1 MMSGEAT
8 GMLLVVVAGIL
19 AAALSFLE
27 VVLTD
32 WKLPYYSLFGTAELL
47 LGLALAMIIA
57 MTGELRKMDSQQ
69 WKWVWLRGFIGSWN
83 FTLSLLALTL
93 GAPLGDVSALQTINV
108 VFAALFGLIFLGE
121 QLNKLHATSVVLSL
135 VGAVLV
141 SKPDAL
147 FQRETSVPWVGYLLA
162 LGAGLLTAAMFI
174 AARKSQGTSSLV
186 LSCSVCV
193 QEGVVQWI
201 IVLTGLVKEDPVH
214 ATVSTPGLTGAS
226 LTVLILIVFLYFFA
240 MNAGSQMCPAVT
252 SSMIFTSVPM
262 TLGYL
267 AQTFYQR
274 DAPQVVTVLGALL
287 MLLAVSLMAVARSK
301 MSTASNMAEDRVE
314 PKCLESESTTSGSD
328 IVARAPSTES
338 LASFIAA
345 EFAGLSPSSANA
357 IRLRSTVQA
366 VTVGAASA

>member
-1 MMSGEAT
+1 MSGEIT
-8 GMLLVVVAGIL
+8 GMLLVGGAGIL
-19 AAALSFLE
+19 AAALAFLQ

-47 LGLALAMIIA
+47 LALALAIIIA
-57 MTGELRKMDSQQ
+57 MTGELSKIDSQQ
-69 WKWVWLRGFIGSWN
+69 WKWVLLRGFIGSWN
-83 FTLSLLALTL
+83 FTLTLLALTL
-93 GAPLGDVSALQTINV
+93 GAPLGDVSALGTINV
-108 VFAALFGLIFLGE
+108 VFAALFGLMFLGE
-121 QLNKLHATSVVLSL
+121 QLNKLHVTSVVLSL

-147 FQRETSVPWVGYLLA
+147 FQSDASVPWAGYLLA
-162 LGAGLLTAAMFI
+162 LGAGLLNGAMFI

-186 LSCSVCV
+186 LSCSVCA

-214 ATVSTPGLTGAS
+214 ATVSTPGLTCAS
-226 LTVLILIVFLYFFA
+226 LAVLMLVTLVYAVA
-240 MNAGSQMCPAVT
+240 MNAGSQMCPAVI
-252 SSMIFTSVPM
+252 SSTIFTSVQM

-274 DAPQVVTVLGALL
+274 EPPQVITMLGAVL
-287 MLLAVSLMAVARSK
+287 MLLAVLLMAVGRSK
-301 MSTASNMAEDRVE
+301 TSTTSNMAEDRVE
-314 PKCLESESTTSGSD
+314 PECLESEFTSYTSD

-345 EFAGLSPSSANA
+345 EFAGLSLSSANA